1 MTLNNLPHYKDHQE
15 LDVIMS
21 LDLMLPSVLWLWN
34 SVSDFFFW
42 SLPLPSEA
50 IGVSSWGT
58 GLVDI
63 KYF

>member
-21 LDLMLPSVLWLWN
+21 LDLMLPSLLWLWN
-34 SVSDFFFW
+34 SVSDILW
-42 SLPLPSEA
+42 RLPLPSEA
-50 IGVSSWGT
+50 IGVSSWGI
-58 GLVDI
+58 GPVEI